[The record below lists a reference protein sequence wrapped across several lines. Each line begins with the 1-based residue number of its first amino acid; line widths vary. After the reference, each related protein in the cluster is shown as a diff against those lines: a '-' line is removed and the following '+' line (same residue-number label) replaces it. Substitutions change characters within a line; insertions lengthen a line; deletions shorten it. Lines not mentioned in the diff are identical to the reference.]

1 MFMIDLPLDAARLLR
16 FAHHQGHRQSAGED
30 FGYAAHAW
38 LSATL
43 GDRAPRPFRLLEN
56 RNGLRMLGY
65 ASHPIE
71 ELSDHAQ
78 LFAEPNALAV
88 CQWAEAAS
96 KAMPDHWQ
104 SGQRLGFEARACPIS
119 RAERER
125 DVYLIAISRAEVD
138 GTEAPSRPQVYV
150 EWLRRQLAKDGAAQ
164 LAKDGTA
171 DSPAQA
177 IDLIGFQRVRSRRI
191 DRASGSHKPRSIER
205 PDALFSGE
213 LTIDDSGAF
222 ARLLARGI
230 GRHRAF
236 GFGMLLLRPP
246 RQTR

>member
-1 MFMIDLPLDAARLLR
+1 MLMIDLPLDAPRLMR
-16 FAHHQGHRQSAGED
+16 FAHRQGHGQSAGED

-38 LSATL
+38 LTATL

-65 ASHPIE
+65 ANHPIE
-71 ELSDHAQ
+71 TLRDHAQ
-78 LFAEPNALAV
+78 IFAEPSALAV
-88 CQWAEAAS
+88 CQWADAAS

-104 SGQRLGFEARACPIS
+104 SGQRLGFEARVCPIS

-125 DVYLIAISRAEVD
+125 DVYLVAISRAEVA

-150 EWLRRQLAKDGAAQ
+150 EWLGRQLAKDGAAH
-164 LAKDGTA
+164 LAT
-171 DSPAQA
+171 QA
-177 IDLIGFQRVRSRRI
+177 VDLIGFERVRSRRI
-191 DRASGSHKPRSIER
+191 DRASGSRKHRSIEH
-205 PDALFSGE
+205 PDALFAGE
-213 LTIDDSGAF
+213 LTIDHPGSF
-222 ARLLARGI
+222 AALLARGI